1 MKTLNF
7 LLIFLLL
14 IAVLVSCADVP
25 AEQTSY
31 IEQTPHQEQTTLA
44 EQTAQS
50 TETSTIEQTT
60 EETPVMTETTIYRGK
75 EFKTDYTVYTQ
86 NEDGVCMDVS
96 IEGYSIAPDG
106 GISYLIN
113 GEDFYIVVKVTNL
126 SPNTIYQLSPYYC
139 HGAQHAHIHEITV
152 QFLDEKNRTI
162 KPTYIHDT
170 CMPAHMLWNIDPGD
184 AYAWTIPMEATVDIG
199 EKGYGEIFGNVIF
212 AYSYTDDGYET
223 KNDCKIESN
232 FSMMI
237 YELTTNK

>member
-1 MKTLNF
+1 MKKLNF

-75 EFKTDYTVYTQ
+75 EFKTDYTVYAK
-86 NEDGVCMDVS
+86 NEDGVYMEVS
-96 IEGYSIAPDG
+96 VESYSISPDD
-106 GISYLIN
+106 GIDYLIN
-113 GEDFYIVVKVTNL
+113 GEDFYIVVKVTNR

-139 HGAQHAHIHEITV
+139 HGAQHAYNHEIYV
-152 QFLDEKNRTI
+152 LFHDEKNNNI
-162 KPTYIHDT
+162 HPTYIYDT
-170 CMPAHMLWNIDPGD
+170 CMPALMLWSIEPGD
-184 AYAWTIPMEATVDIG
+184 AYSWTIPVEAIVDIS

-212 AYSYTDDGYET
+212 AYSYTDDGYKT

>member
-1 MKTLNF
+1 MKKLNF

-14 IAVLVSCADVP
+14 IFVLVSCADVP
-25 AEQTSY
+25 A
-31 IEQTPHQEQTTLA
+31 EQTPHQEQTTLA
-44 EQTAQS
+44 EQTSQS
-50 TETSTIEQTT
+50 TETSTTEQTT
-60 EETPVMTETTIYRGK
+60 EETPIITETTIYRGK
-75 EFKTDYTVYTQ
+75 EFKTDYTVYAK
-86 NEDGVCMDVS
+86 NEDGVYMEVS
-96 IEGYSIAPDG
+96 VESYSISPDG
-106 GISYLIN
+106 GIDYLIN
-113 GEDFYIVVKVTNL
+113 GEDFYIVVKVTNR

-152 QFLDEKNRTI
+152 QLHDEKNRTI
-162 KPTYIHDT
+162 NPTYIHDT
-170 CMPAHMLWNIDPGD
+170 CMPARMLWNIDPGD